1 MQYKYVAML
10 FIINNLLGLRSAKG
24 TLSPA
29 RSLRGFTLQLDVTN
43 ACNLAC
49 SHCYHPNHNNE
60 GALTL
65 DQWKKVVDQHVEL
78 CRSLNRSPRFIIC
91 GGEPL
96 SYRSLIPLLQYLAPL
111 QMPRDPILILSNG
124 TLVSERLA
132 QSLRPFDVAFQISL
146 DGPDAARHDP
156 IRGPGAF
163 AKAVRGISIL
173 HSAGIGVQ
181 ILSVL
186 SDRSR
191 MWVRDFFE
199 LAKSLNVSRMSFTR
213 LIPEGHA
220 KRVGAG
226 KESGT
231 APRPLPP
238 DQLKDAYHE
247 IWRAAKETGISTG
260 TNKPLYHLIDPTIG
274 KSGRWGFDAYVVDY
288 KGNLKISSRIPVT
301 VGNVLTDGG
310 LEHLFLRHPTFRA
323 LRAGKVEKCGAC
335 KHFFECGGD
344 RNAAFAEFG
353 SVLAPDP
360 GCWV

>member
-1 MQYKYVAML
+1 MKYKYLAML
-10 FIINNLLGLRSAKG
+10 FIINNLLGRHSAKG
-24 TLSPA
+24 TLSPTKYA
-29 RSLRGFTLQLDVTN
+29 RGFTLQLDVTN

-49 SHCYHPNHNNE
+49 THCYHPNHNND

-65 DQWKKVVDQHVEL
+65 DQWKAVVDQHVAL
-78 CRSLNRSPRFIIC
+78 CRSLNRLPRFIIC

-96 SYRSLIPLLQYLAPL
+96 SYRNLIPLLQYLTPM
-111 QMPRDPILILSNG
+111 QMPKDPILILSNG
-124 TLVSERLA
+124 TLISERLA
-132 QSLRPFDVAFQISL
+132 HGLRPFDVAFQISL

-163 AKAVRGISIL
+163 AKAVRGIEIL
-173 HSAGIGVQ
+173 KAAGIGVQ

-199 LAKSLNVSRMSFTR
+199 LAKRLGVPRMSFTR

-220 KRVGAG
+220 KNVGAG
-226 KESGT
+226 SAEVS
-231 APRPLPP
+231 APRPLSPVE
-238 DQLKDAYHE
+238 LRAAYHE

-260 TNKPLYHLIDPTIG
+260 TNKPLYHLIDSTIG

-301 VGNVLTDGG
+301 VGNVLSDGG
-310 LEHLFLRHPTFRA
+310 LEHLFLTHPTFRA
-323 LRAGKVEKCGAC
+323 LRAGKVEKCGSC
-335 KHFFECGGD
+335 RYFFECGGD